1 MRNNL
6 IECRCKKGF
15 TQKQFAEKLNIT
27 ERQYQRI
34 EQGQSDGS
42 IKLWIKIKSLLAQ
55 SIDFLIQQE
64 TSI

>member
-6 IECRCKKGF
+6 MSCRHKKGL
-15 TQKQFAEKLNIT
+15 TQKQFAEMLEIT

-42 IKLWIKIKSLLAQ
+42 IKLWKKIKSLLAQ
-55 SIDFLIQQE
+55 PIDYLEEDASI
-64 TSI
+64 

>member
-6 IECRCKKGF
+6 MSCRRGKGL
-15 TQKQFAEKLNIT
+15 TQKQFAEMLEIT

-42 IKLWIKIKSLLAQ
+42 IKLWFKIKSLLAQ
-55 SIDFLIQQE
+55 PIDYLVEDTTI
-64 TSI
+64 

>member
-6 IECRCKKGF
+6 KSCRVEKGY
-15 TQKQFAEKLNIT
+15 TQKQFAELLQIT

-34 EQGQSDGS
+34 EKGEQDGT

-55 SIDFLIQQE
+55 PIDYLIEQD
-64 TSI
+64 TST

>member
-6 IECRCKKGF
+6 MSCRRGKGF
-15 TQKQFAEKLNIT
+15 TQKQFAEMLEIT

-42 IKLWIKIKSLLAQ
+42 IKLWLKIKSLLAQ
-55 SIDFLIQQE
+55 PIDYLVEDIA
-64 TSI
+64 I